1 MTSTKWIL
9 PPAVISMAIMLIYI
23 ADRTGFWVK
32 EQKQFDPW
40 TFGFLCILTL
50 AIGLLT
56 LERGEIDMGFLNREQ
71 TDEWKG
77 WMQGLSD
84 PYSISLFRLT
94 IFVISSVIILVYH
107 YFGGSKISGIYN
119 PIRLLVAAY
128 LFMTGYGHT
137 MFYLRKADFGF
148 LRIAQVRLFYVRHEN
163 DFDRLTIYLRYS
175 CALIFLRSSWHT
187 P

>member
-1 MTSTKWIL
+1 MTSMKWIL
-9 PPAVISMAIMLIYI
+9 PPAVISMAILLIYT
-23 ADRTGFWVK
+23 ADRTAFWVK

-40 TFGFLCILTL
+40 TFGFLCILSL

-56 LERGEIDMGFLNREQ
+56 LERGETDMGFLNREQ

-77 WMQGLSD
+77 WMQGSFS
-84 PYSISLFRLT
+84 PYITDVARLIT
-94 IFVISSVIILVYH
+94 LVVSSVVILIYH
-107 YFGGSKISGIYN
+107 YFGGSKISGVYN

-148 LRIAQVRLFYVRHEN
+148 LRIAQVRL
-163 DFDRLTIYLRYS
+163 L
-175 CALIFLRSSWHT
+175 CSSA
-187 P
+187 